1 MNELLETSLFE
12 LSKLFLTPV
21 LLLIAAL
28 FVYAM
33 IELGRFIVESVAR
46 RETLTEHHRAYPH
59 LGPEDL
65 ELFIT
70 KKLELLRIASRTAP
84 MLGLIATMIPM
95 GPALLSLSSGE
106 MGAVGENLSVA
117 FSAVIIALISASV
130 TFAILSVRRRR
141 LLEQLRVVECTV
153 KGR

>member
-21 LLLIAAL
+21 LALIALL

-33 IELGRFIVESVAR
+33 IELGRFIVESMTR
-46 RETLTEHHRAYPH
+46 REVLRAYHRSHPQ
-59 LGPEDL
+59 LQLEDL
-65 ELFIT
+65 ELYIT
-70 KKLELLRIASRTAP
+70 KKLELLRVASRTAP

-95 GPALLSLSSGE
+95 GPALLSLSNGE
-106 MGAVGENLSVA
+106 MDMVGENLSVA

-141 LLEQLRVVECTV
+141 MLEQLRAIERTQ
-153 KGR
+153 KGS

>member
-21 LLLIAAL
+21 LLLIALL

-33 IELGRFIVESVAR
+33 VELGRFIVESLAKRLV
-46 RETLTEHHRAYPH
+46 LSEHHRAHPQ
-59 LGPEDL
+59 LDLEDL
-65 ELFIT
+65 ELFINRR
-70 KKLELLRIASRTAP
+70 LEMLRIASRTAP

-106 MGAVGENLSVA
+106 MGMVGENLSVA
-117 FSAVIIALISASV
+117 FSAVIVALISASI

-141 LLEQLRVVECTV
+141 MLEQLRAIERTQ
-153 KGR
+153 KGL